1 MRMDTLVALEEAV
14 LELRALL
21 ARPDNDFSWSS
32 WPDQAAALAE
42 LDQHLSCI
50 RRGRVPDLSMLL
62 VATGPA
68 QEVSLSSGWGDAY
81 LAVAERI
88 EHELART

>member
-1 MRMDTLVALEEAV
+1 MDALVALEDAL

-21 ARPDNDFSWSS
+21 ERPDNDFSWSS
-32 WPDQAAALAE
+32 WPDRAAALVE
-42 LDQHLSCI
+42 IDQHLSWI
-50 RRGRVPDLSMLL
+50 RAGGVPDLSLL
-62 VATGPA
+62 LIPTGPA

-81 LAVAERI
+81 LAIAERI